1 MGELK
6 MILQPYSDTIVSL
19 LCFSSRSFAL
29 WSTLVDSND
38 PLYAFCPLVSYWQS
52 FDQPLQNK
60 SQVGVKIS
68 RHCMKAKKCPKV
80 FSLFCY
86 IMLENCEDCIETYS
100 VWTRPTVCP
109 MSMPISY
116 SMLETII
123 NDKLWTLQWK
133 TISCW
138 TWSTAYW
145 QVLDDMG

>member
-1 MGELK
+1 MTLH
-6 MILQPYSDTIVSL
+6 PHSDTLVSL
-19 LCFSSRSFAL
+19 LWFSSLQFCLVINTGWFKWSHVCLVPLLHIGKVLSNLLKMNLSQRSTFADIT
-29 WSTLVDSND
+29 SHE
-38 PLYAFCPLVSYWQS
+38 
-52 FDQPLQNK
+52 
-60 SQVGVKIS
+60 SQKIGQCS
-68 RHCMKAKKCPKV
+68 KV

-145 QVLDDMG
+145 QGLDDMG